1 MSEIARLLVERSGG
15 VCELCGGAAG
25 LHVLAVDGGEEAE
38 RALWACEVCAPQ
50 VSGDAPLDSKH
61 WSCLQGAI
69 WSAYPAVQVTSW
81 RLLHRLKEE
90 AWAGELLEQAYL
102 EEEVLAWAREG
113 VEQEA
118 APGEAGAKTVDA
130 NGNELFE
137 GDAVT
142 LVRNLDV
149 KGAQFTAKQGTLVKN
164 IRLTD
169 DPRHVEGKVNG
180 MVIVLKTMY
189 LKRA

>member
-90 AWAGELLEQAYL
+90 AWA
-102 EEEVLAWAREG
+102 REG

-164 IRLTD
+164 IRLTE